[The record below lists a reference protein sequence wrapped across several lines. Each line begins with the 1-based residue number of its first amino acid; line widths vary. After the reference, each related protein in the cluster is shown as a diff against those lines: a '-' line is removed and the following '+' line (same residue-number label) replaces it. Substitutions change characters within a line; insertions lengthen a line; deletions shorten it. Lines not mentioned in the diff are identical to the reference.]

1 MTYTVHKRF
10 KGKGIGGDFNLPY
23 GTKCRMEDGLIY
35 APDGRCV
42 CVATSE
48 NGWEHFHEDSVVG
61 NERHRMLQ
69 WLYKY
74 YSSGEHGEDFAE
86 DKWPGV
92 TNFYWKNLLRTMP
105 TGKLTEYY
113 NERRASC
120 SITTSSYTRSSTTI

>member
-1 MTYTVHKRF
+1 
-10 KGKGIGGDFNLPY
+10 
-23 GTKCRMEDGLIY
+23 MEDGLIY

-74 YSSGEHGEDFAE
+74 YADGEHGEDFAE
-86 DKWPGV
+86 DKWPGA
-92 TNFYWKNLLRTMP
+92 TNLYWKNLLRTMP

-113 NERRASC
+113 NERRAKSV
-120 SITTSSYTRSSTTI
+120 